1 MRDAPG
7 LLDQFVTCWLGG
19 TCGTLAGGVQ
29 KVEELLVANV
39 CFPLRNITSSGLS
52 SKRSVC
58 PRTVAVIPP
67 LRNADAPGVSDAAL
81 VWGAPVSLSVVPL
94 PFSGHSHLGHSKHS
108 KHPCAR
114 ASPQTLR
121 ASVCVRVCVAEPSAA
136 SVPRRQIEMQTQRR
150 RK

>member
-52 SKRSVC
+52 SKSSVC
-58 PRTVAVIPP
+58 PQTVAVIPP
-67 LRNADAPGVSDAAL
+67 LNGGGVPAQQ
-81 VWGAPVSLSVVPL
+81 PQ
-94 PFSGHSHLGHSKHS
+94 HHLG
-108 KHPCAR
+108 
-114 ASPQTLR
+114 
-121 ASVCVRVCVAEPSAA
+121 
-136 SVPRRQIEMQTQRR
+136 PR
-150 RK
+150 

>member
-52 SKRSVC
+52 SKSSVC
-58 PRTVAVIPP
+58 PLTIKWGRGPCP
-67 LRNADAPGVSDAAL
+67 AA
-81 VWGAPVSLSVVPL
+81 S
-94 PFSGHSHLGHSKHS
+94 
-108 KHPCAR
+108 
-114 ASPQTLR
+114 ASPG
-121 ASVCVRVCVAEPSAA
+121 ASLETQMPQVFPMLPWSGEPRS
-136 SVPRRQIEMQTQRR
+136 P
-150 RK
+150 